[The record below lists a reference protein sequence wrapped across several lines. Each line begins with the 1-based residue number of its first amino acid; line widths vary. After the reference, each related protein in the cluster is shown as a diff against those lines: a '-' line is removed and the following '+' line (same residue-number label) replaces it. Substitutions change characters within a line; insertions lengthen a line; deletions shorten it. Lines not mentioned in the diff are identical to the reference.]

1 MKNFDNFYV
10 DPLSITSELEH
21 IGIEKEDVPDI
32 DIMKIKDNEEAYKLL
47 LNLYKTSS
55 KECDRLMLE
64 NGNLKKEIERLKIGN
79 TEKRNSVIALTIA
92 ELITSIGV
100 GGIFT
105 SHVIMSALVI
115 ICGLSLTAFALCLNF
130 KK

>member
-1 MKNFDNFYV
+1 MKDSDIFYV
-10 DPLSITSELEH
+10 DPLSITAELGD
-21 IGIEKEDVPDI
+21 IGVDQGDIPGI
-32 DIMKIKDNEEAYKLL
+32 DIMKIKDSEEAYKLL
-47 LNLYKTSS
+47 LNTYKTSS

-64 NGNLKKEIERLKIGN
+64 NGNLKKEIVNLKIGN
-79 TEKRNSVIALTIA
+79 TEKRNSVIVLTIA

-115 ICGLSLTAFALCLNF
+115 ICGLILTAFALYLNF